1 MGAGSRVGNESG
13 AGKRR
18 MTRAALLSRE
28 AALPQ
33 LDAERD
39 RVQQAI
45 VLTLDR
51 RAAALLADDD
61 AQVEA
66 LDREIDQLHRDLER
80 ADLIE
85 RRLLAGT
92 ISTEAIR

>member
-1 MGAGSRVGNESG
+1 
-13 AGKRR
+13 
-18 MTRAALLSRE
+18 MTHERDHRAAL
-28 AALPQ
+28 AQ

-61 AQVEA
+61 AMVEV
-66 LDREIDQLHRDLER
+66 LDREIDALHRDLER
-80 ADLIE
+80 GDLIE
-85 RRLLAGT
+85 RRILAGIT
-92 ISTEAIR
+92 PSEANQ

>member
-1 MGAGSRVGNESG
+1 MVMFRTVTRLLGLTPPAPQPLELDP
-13 AGKRR
+13 
-18 MTRAALLSRE
+18 RAALV
-28 AALPQ
+28 Q

-66 LDREIDQLHRDLER
+66 LDREIDALHRDLER

-85 RRLLAGT
+85 RRLLAST
-92 ISTEAIR
+92 IPTEATP